1 MKFTSS
7 MILASAGL
15 ASATNLCTGTSRNE
29 GGNWFCSKV
38 NMIKYD
44 GVGASGTYK
53 EVTGMSSNG
62 QCPMK
67 DVSYG
72 GSFAPYNQDVSHIPR
87 CRPVSILTCISF
99 PFISVAPFISR
110 SLPSII
116 STAIRSATSLLQLK
130 FMLDAMATA
139 MLMLTP
145 ILMERRTRR
154 PLLSVLVLGSVVLI
168 TMVPPRLPRALS
180 S

>member
-15 ASATNLCTGTSRNE
+15 ASATNLCTGSSRNE

-87 CRPVSILTCISF
+87 CPPVLILTFISSL
-99 PFISVAPFISR
+99 FISVALFI
-110 SLPSII
+110 
-116 STAIRSATSLLQLK
+116 
-130 FMLDAMATA
+130 
-139 MLMLTP
+139 
-145 ILMERRTRR
+145 
-154 PLLSVLVLGSVVLI
+154 
-168 TMVPPRLPRALS
+168 
-180 S
+180 